1 MKKLALVIL
10 AGISFAT
17 TNAQIQIGAKA
28 GLNFATLNGSDAGN
42 AGTIVNVHFG
52 GFVKIPLVDKLSLQP
67 ELLYSAQGGSYSNP
81 NLTEHDNYLNI
92 PVLLKYPIIEGLAV
106 ETGPQFGIL
115 LAAHNKFDGNSLTIK
130 NSRNDRDFAWVLGAS
145 YRIPA
150 TQFGIDARYNFGI
163 ANIENRDQTHS
174 NGSIRNGVFQLGV
187 TYVLF
192 SVGK

>member
-17 TNAQIQIGAKA
+17 ANAQIQIGAKA
-28 GLNFATLNGSDAGN
+28 GINLATLNGSDAGN

-52 GFVKIPLVDKLSLQP
+52 GFARIPLVEKLSLQP

-92 PVLLKYPIIEGLAV
+92 PVLLKYAVVEGFAI

-130 NSRNDRDFAWVLGAS
+130 NNRNDRDFAWVVGAS

-150 TQFGIDARYNFGI
+150 TKFGIDARYNFGI

-174 NGSIRNGVFQLGV
+174 NGSIRNGVFQLGA

-192 SVGK
+192 SAGK

>member
-28 GLNFATLNGSDAGN
+28 GFNLATLNGSDAGN

-52 GFVKIPLVDKLSLQP
+52 GFAKIPLVDKLSLQP
-67 ELLYSAQGGSYSNP
+67 ELVYSAQGGSYNNP
-81 NLTEHDNYLNI
+81 DFTEHDNYLNI

-115 LAAHNKFDGNSLTIK
+115 LAAHDKANGNSITIK
-130 NSRNDRDFAWVLGAS
+130 DSRNDRDFAWVVGAS
-145 YRIPA
+145 YKIP
-150 TQFGIDARYNFGI
+150 TTKFGIDARYNIGI
-163 ANIENRDQTHS
+163 SNIEDNDHTGS